1 MYIDLLEIAFEKR
14 LIRHMYIDL
23 LEIAFEKRLIRHMYI
38 IFIGKLSSFPAKR
51 RMHMHF
57 ALPRVAFAYTW
68 SRKAQHSFVSRSD
81 FECFPIEYYTC
92 ALVRLR
98 SRRESNFGGEVSEL
112 SANLALL
119 TIFIQTILH
128 RQVEFTEVIELL
140 PFTSVIPATLTAPA
154 VAIYR
159 SNQVFAFYFRN
170 PGNPDC
176 SGCCNLPK

>member
-1 MYIDLLEIAFEKR
+1 MRLIRYMCINFLVIAFEKW

-68 SRKAQHSFVSRSD
+68 SRKAQHSIVSRSD
-81 FECFPIEYYTC
+81 FECFPIEYCTR
-92 ALVRLR
+92 ALVWLR
-98 SRRESNFGGEVSEL
+98 SRRENNLGGGVSEL

-119 TIFIQTILH
+119 TIFSHTLLH
-128 RQVEFTEVIELL
+128 RQVEFTEVFELL
-140 PFTSVIPATLTAPA
+140 PFTSVIRSSFLAP
-154 VAIYR
+154 I
-159 SNQVFAFYFRN
+159 S
-170 PGNPDC
+170 
-176 SGCCNLPK
+176 

>member
-119 TIFIQTILH
+119 TIFSQTILH

-140 PFTSVIPATLTAPA
+140 PFTSVI
-154 VAIYR
+154 R
-159 SNQVFAFYFRN
+159 SNHLA
-170 PGNPDC
+170 PIC
-176 SGCCNLPK
+176 

>member
-1 MYIDLLEIAFEKR
+1 MR

-92 ALVRLR
+92 ALVWLR
-98 SRRESNFGGEVSEL
+98 SRRESNLGGGVSEL

-119 TIFIQTILH
+119 PMIDQT
-128 RQVEFTEVIELL
+128 LL
-140 PFTSVIPATLTAPA
+140 RNPIKLSCFDLLNLP
-154 VAIYR
+154 
-159 SNQVFAFYFRN
+159 SNRAFAFYFRN

-176 SGCCNLPK
+176 SGRCNLPKYSSFCLLLP

>member
-1 MYIDLLEIAFEKR
+1 
-14 LIRHMYIDL
+14 
-23 LEIAFEKRLIRHMYI
+23 MYI

-98 SRRESNFGGEVSEL
+98 SRRESNLGGVVSEL
-112 SANLALL
+112 STNLALL
-119 TIFIQTILH
+119 TIFSQAILH
-128 RQVEFTEVIELL
+128 RQVEF
-140 PFTSVIPATLTAPA
+140 
-154 VAIYR
+154 YR
-159 SNQVFAFYFRN
+159 SIQAFAFYFRN
-170 PGNPDC
+170 SIKPSC
-176 SGCCNLPK
+176 SDQLNLPK

>member
-1 MYIDLLEIAFEKR
+1 MKILFFMGNCFWYATDTAYIDYWEIAFD
-14 LIRHMYIDL
+14 M
-23 LEIAFEKRLIRHMYI
+23 RLIRHMYI

-57 ALPRVAFAYTW
+57 AFPRVAFAYTW
-68 SRKAQHSFVSRSD
+68 SRKAQHPFVSRSD

-98 SRRESNFGGEVSEL
+98 SRREGNLGGEVSEL

-119 TIFIQTILH
+119 TIFSQTILH

-140 PFTSVIPATLTAPA
+140 PFTSVIRSNFLAPISW
-154 VAIYR
+154 IYR
-159 SNQVFAFYFRN
+159 SNQAFAFYFRN
-170 PGNPDC
+170 SIKLSC
-176 SGCCNLPK
+176 SDQLNLPK